1 MVGLRGAD
9 AVKGR
14 EKRKEWET
22 ETDRQTEKMRERIE
36 SES

>member
-14 EKRKEWET
+14 EKRKDGE
-22 ETDRQTEKMRERIE
+22 RERIE
-36 SES
+36 SESAQERGADAIV